1 MASRRSIRIALV
13 AYRDD
18 GNVLQLVPLGT
29 VAKPFP
35 ITALLAQVRNRI
47 AGATVG
53 QVLRLDASKNGQ
65 ARGRRR
71 MIAALAGRT

>member
-1 MASRRSIRIALV
+1 MNSRRSIRIALV

-29 VAKPFP
+29 VAKPLL
-35 ITALLAQVRNRI
+35 ISALLAQVRNRI

-53 QVLRLDASKNGQ
+53 QILRFDSSKNGKHEGGQ
-65 ARGRRR
+65 E
-71 MIAALAGRT
+71 